1 MSNFAITST
10 RTNADRNAT
19 STLDTDEDSMNSRT
33 IWHHH
38 GNSFTPF
45 GLSGKD
51 R

>member
-19 STLDTDEDSMNSRT
+19 STLDSDEDGMNRRA

>member
-1 MSNFAITST
+1 MRDFAITSA

-38 GNSFTPF
+38 GNSFTTF